1 MTSNNHHK
9 KSSRQGI
16 RVHPLYI
23 VLLVTI
29 NLIVLMVMG
38 WPRVRERM
46 PRFFTETPT
55 PTLTPT
61 LTSTPTPTVTAS
73 PTATATPI
81 SPPLNPT
88 ATPSP
93 TPATYNFAPSHGTLI
108 LSLREGG
115 DTHLFAYRPFAE
127 PSGETYTALPLTRLT
142 SGEQNDITPAF
153 SPDGK
158 SLAFASNRSGAW
170 DIYILTLEDGEIR
183 QLTDTAAYEAHPSW
197 SPDGMWLAFEAYVD
211 GNLEVMLQD
220 IAQGNA
226 AINLSNHPGA
236 DYAPAWSSG
245 GRKISFV
252 STRGGRTAV
261 WLADLDEQEEAKR
274 FSQVS
279 ADTALSAKHPAW
291 SPNGQYLAWAEITA
305 EGVHQLYIWDST
317 QLDLGPTPS
326 GSGDWP
332 VWGGDLL
339 FTNVETPLDA
349 FLTAYPLEEST
360 PPQVM
365 LPAVRLPGPVEG
377 LAWGEGLS
385 LDTLGNSS
393 AAITP
398 APLWQARISSART
411 SGGRYD
417 LVDIPNL
424 AAPYP
429 QLHDL
434 ANESFSALREKVA
447 QKVGWDFLG
456 TLGNAYVPLT
466 APPDPNQAM
475 SWLYTGRGFTL
486 SDLPRQAEWMMVV
499 REEYGAQMYWRVY
512 VRALSQSGD
521 LGRPLH
527 ELAWD
532 FDARYGGTSLEYE
545 QGGVTAQALPSGYW
559 VDFTALAAEY
569 GWERLPAL
577 PLWQSAFPSSRFHE
591 FAFREGLTW
600 EAAMLEIYPPEALYT
615 PTAVPEE

>member
-1 MTSNNHHK
+1 MTSNNNHNKNSH
-9 KSSRQGI
+9 QGI
-16 RVHPLYI
+16 RVRPLYI
-23 VLLVTI
+23 IILVTI
-29 NLIVLMVMG
+29 NLLILLTLG
-38 WPRVRERM
+38 WPRVREQI
-46 PRFFTETPT
+46 PRLHTETPT

-61 LTSTPTPTVTAS
+61 LTSTLTPTVTAS
-73 PTATATPI
+73 PTTTPTSPPSPPATAT
-81 SPPLNPT
+81 
-88 ATPSP
+88 A
-93 TPATYNFAPSHGTLI
+93 TPATYNFAPSSGTLI

-158 SLAFASNRSGAW
+158 SLAFASNRGGAW
-170 DIYILTLEDGEIR
+170 DIYILTLENGEIR
-183 QLTDTAAYEAHPSW
+183 QITNTEAYEAHPCW
-197 SPDGMWLAFEAYVD
+197 SPDSMWLAFEAYEG
-211 GNLEVMLQD
+211 GNLEVMLQNITQD
-220 IAQGNA
+220 NT

-236 DYAPAWSSG
+236 DYAPSWSNE

-252 STRGGRTAV
+252 STRGGQMAV

-274 FSQVS
+274 FSQIS
-279 ADTALSAKHPAW
+279 ADSAQSAKHPAW
-291 SPNGQYLAWAEITA
+291 SPDGRYLAWTEITA
-305 EGVHQLYIWDST
+305 DGVHQVYIWDSV
-317 QLDLGPTPS
+317 QPEVTPS
-326 GSGDWP
+326 PSGNGDWP
-332 VWGGDLL
+332 IWGGDLL
-339 FTNVETPLDA
+339 FTTLETPLNT
-349 FLTAYPLEEST
+349 FLTAYPLEESA
-360 PPQVM
+360 PLQVM
-365 LPAVRLPGPVEG
+365 LPAVRLPGSVEG

-385 LDTLGNSS
+385 LTTLGDPEAASS
-393 AAITP
+393 P
-398 APLWQARISSART
+398 APLWKTRISSART
-411 SGGRYD
+411 SDGRYN
-417 LVDIPNL
+417 LIDIPDL
-424 AAPYP
+424 EASYP

-434 ANESFSALREKVA
+434 ANESFSALREQVA

-456 TLGNAYVPLT
+456 TLGNAYIPLT
-466 APPDPNQAM
+466 APPDPKQAM

-499 REEYGAQMYWRVY
+499 QEDHGAQMYWRVY
-512 VRALSQSGD
+512 IRTLSQSGD

-532 FDARYGGTSLEYE
+532 FDARYGGTYLEYE
-545 QGGVTAQALPSGYW
+545 QGGAMAQALPNGYW

-577 PLWQSAFPSSRFHE
+577 PLWQSVFPSSRFHE

-600 EAAMLEIYPPEALYT
+600 KAAMLEIYPPEALYT